1 VPLPAPN
8 LDDRRFQNLV
18 DEAKRMVQRRCP
30 EWTDHNVSDPGVTLI
45 ETFAYMTDLLL
56 YRLNRVPDR
65 NYIHFLEMIGV
76 RLFPPTAGHAPV
88 TFWLSAPQELD
99 VAVPE
104 GTVVATR
111 RVERGEDSVSFTTIE
126 DLNIVAAVLQN
137 IVSIDHEGLDRD
149 HTQRVGVASFYAFT
163 AQPVGNDT
171 LLIGMNEAV
180 PSCAVLLRFDCDI
193 EGVGVDPTDPPIA
206 WEAWSGEDW
215 QRCEVDRD
223 GTGGL
228 NRAGDVVI
236 HVPRTHSVSVIQE
249 LRAGWL
255 RVRVIEPKEG
265 QPFYSASPRIN
276 ALQAFVIG
284 GTIEAENAQAIA
296 HEIIGIS
303 DGVPGQVFELE
314 YKPVVP
320 SRKPLVL
327 QVGGDE
333 GWQEWTEVDNFAD
346 SGPEDTHFVLDRV
359 MGQVVLGPAVRLREG
374 GLQHFGQVP
383 LKGSALRLVEYHSGG
398 GRRGNVARHAI
409 TVLRSSIPFVT
420 SVENRHPATGGV
432 DGEEVGDAKIR
443 GPITLR
449 TLGRAVTPEDY
460 EELSHQAAPEIARV
474 RCVPASSPEEAGV
487 VRVLVVPAVEG
498 EEWRLKFQELVPDE
512 KTLRRIAEYLEA
524 RRTIGTRVVVEPPAY
539 QGVTVVA
546 KIRAEAGVDNN
557 RLEEVAATALYRFL
571 HPIEGGSEG
580 KGWPFGRAVHVG
592 EVYACLQRVKGV
604 ELVESARLY
613 AADPITGERSQAL
626 QRVEIGDNT
635 LVYSFEHQIRAESAS
650 AS

>member
-8 LDDRRFQNLV
+8 LDDRRFQTLV

-65 NYIHFLEMIGV
+65 NYVHFLEMIGV
-76 RLFPPTAGHAPV
+76 RLFPPTAARAPV

-99 VAVPE
+99 VLVPE
-104 GTVVATR
+104 GTIVSTR
-111 RVERGEDSVSFTTIE
+111 RVERGDEPVSFTTVE

-137 IVSIDHEGLDRD
+137 IVSIDHAGMDRD
-149 HTQRVGVASFYAFT
+149 HTKRIGVAPFYAFT
-163 AQPVGNDT
+163 AQPVANDT
-171 LLIGMNEAV
+171 LLIGMSEAV
-180 PSCAVLLRFDCDI
+180 PSCAVLLRFDCSI
-193 EGVGVDPTDPPIA
+193 EGVGVDPTDPPLV

-228 NRAGDVVI
+228 NRPGDVVI
-236 HVPRTHSVSVIQE
+236 HVPRSHSVSVIQE
-249 LRAGWL
+249 VRAGWL
-255 RVRVIEPKEG
+255 RVRLIDPKEN
-265 QPFYSASPRIN
+265 QPSYSASPSIN

-284 GTIEAENAQAIA
+284 GTVEAENARAVQ
-296 HEIIGIS
+296 HEIIGVS
-303 DGVPGQVFELE
+303 DGVAGQVFDLE

-320 SRKPLVL
+320 SRKPVVL
-327 QVGGDE
+327 QVGGE
-333 GWQEWTEVDNFAD
+333 QGWQEWTEVENFAD
-346 SGPEDTHFVLDRV
+346 SGPEDRHFVLDRV

-383 LKGSALRLVEYHSGG
+383 PKGAALRVIEYHSGG

-409 TVLRSSIPFVT
+409 STLRSSIPFVT
-420 SVENRHPATGGV
+420 NVENRHPASGGV
-432 DGEEVGDAKIR
+432 DGEEVGDAKVR

-460 EELSHQAAPEIARV
+460 EELSRQASPEIARV

-498 EEWRLKFQELVPDE
+498 EEWRLKFQELVPNE
-512 KTLRRIAEYLEA
+512 KTLRRIAEFLEA
-524 RRTIGTRVVVEPPAY
+524 RRTIGARVVVEPPAY

-546 KIRAEAGVDNN
+546 KIRAEAGVDSN
-557 RLEEVAATALYRFL
+557 RLEEVAATALYHFL
-571 HPIEGGSEG
+571 HPIEGGAEG

-626 QRVEIGDNT
+626 QRVEIGNNT
-635 LVYSFEHQIRAESAS
+635 LVFSFEHQIKAEAAS